1 MCCRYSNIRGLQSAT
16 RQTILVN
23 RSLPKF
29 RVRSTTTICLLP
41 PANEVWRKV
50 IFSVTCVKNSVHRR
64 GGSPS
69 VQTHTPW
76 KQTPPGSI
84 PPPEADTPR
93 RRNLPLEAD
102 QPPARKQIPLG
113 NRHPPESRYP
123 PEANHPPPVHVG
135 RYGMELERNLVAWC
149 CCRVLSLCVKSNIGS
164 HATQYRW
171 YKKSVSLLPSANGH
185 SVSGLLCA

>member
-41 PANEVWRKV
+41 PANEVWGKV
-50 IFSVTCVKNSVHRR
+50 IFSVACVKNSVHRG
-64 GGSPS
+64 GGSAS

-76 KQTPPGSI
+76 KQRPPGSI

-93 RRNLPLEAD
+93 SRHLPLEAD
-102 QPPARKQIPLG
+102 HPPPESRSPRKQTPPPPPRKQIPPG
-113 NRHPPESRYP
+113 SRPPL
-123 PEANHPPPVHVG
+123 PPPPTVHVG
-135 RYGMELERNLVAWC
+135 RYGTVWNWNAILLHDVVVVF
-149 CCRVLSLCVKSNIGS
+149 CRYV
-164 HATQYRW
+164 
-171 YKKSVSLLPSANGH
+171 
-185 SVSGLLCA
+185 